1 MSERN
6 NIIVCDCPLC
16 GKEPKVKVKTIFK
29 DKKNPKRNI
38 HKIKI
43 YCKNKECRKNIS
55 ISLFTQSE
63 VEGIG
68 SALYVWNEFCKH
80 IKDRKKV

>member
-6 NIIVCDCPLC
+6 NIIACDCPLC

-38 HKIKI
+38 YKIKI
-43 YCKNKECRKNIS
+43 YCKKKECRKNIS
-55 ISLFTQSE
+55 ISLFTQ
-63 VEGIG
+63 
-68 SALYVWNEFCKH
+68 
-80 IKDRKKV
+80 